1 MNTRKTDLY
10 LLLLNLKMSININ
23 NLGFIW
29 KYKRYVRKYKIIITI
44 NPTVL
49 KAVTRGVWP
58 IGQVVAEELESSFF
72 KPHQVLG
79 LITRSPVTFGSK
91 LEYTQRLAL
100 VSATICS
107 VMDQS
112 QPWGNKILDK
122 KRKDI
127 IQSFFFII
135 FHNYFI
141 FHQKRNKRKE
151 L

>member
-10 LLLLNLKMSININ
+10 LLLFNLKMSININ
-23 NLGFIW
+23 NWGFIW

-44 NPTVL
+44 NHTVL
-49 KAVTRGVWP
+49 KAVTRGEWP
-58 IGQVVAEELESSFF
+58 IGQVVAEELESSLF
-72 KPHQVLG
+72 KPRQVLG
-79 LITRSPVTFGSK
+79 LVTRSQVTFGSK

-112 QPWGNKILDK
+112 QPWGNDK

-127 IQSFFFII
+127 IQSFVFII
-135 FHNYFI
+135 FHDYFI
-141 FHQKRNKRKE
+141 FHQKQTKE
-151 L
+151 KN